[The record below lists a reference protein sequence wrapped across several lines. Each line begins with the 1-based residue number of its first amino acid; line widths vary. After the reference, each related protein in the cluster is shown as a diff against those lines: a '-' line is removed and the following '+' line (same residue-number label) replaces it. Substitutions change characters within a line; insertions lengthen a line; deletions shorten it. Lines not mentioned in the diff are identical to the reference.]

1 MPAADGCSSVCDLA
15 DPEVESLEAVE
26 DEEEESVAFS
36 MIFRSLRAS
45 GVSYREMDFWQ
56 NLRAEEKLPA
66 L

>member
-26 DEEEESVAFS
+26 DEEESVAFS

-56 NLRAEEKLPA
+56 NLRAEGKLPA